1 MEMILI
7 SLCLA
12 TLLAFLFL
20 KRLFKRTTT
29 TKPNPPP
36 SPWRLPIIHQPCPR
50 PCGLLC

>member
-1 MEMILI
+1 MEIILI

-20 KRLFKRTTT
+20 IKRTTT

-36 SPWRLPIIHQPCPR
+36 SPWRLPIIGNFHQPCPR